1 MMNKYEEALDEL
13 SYPLEDSICGGC
25 KCGESDCSCEK
36 RIAVETLQELVDRA
50 TPKKVIINQYT
61 PAYCQTCG
69 EELSESLGDG
79 YYEYYTHLDV
89 CPNKECRQVLDW
101 SDE

>member
-1 MMNKYEEALDEL
+1 MMNKYQKAFISIQDNKYQYGTDEQWDL
-13 SYPLEDSICGGC
+13 L
-25 KCGESDCSCEK
+25 K
-36 RIAVETLQELVDRA
+36 ELVDRA

>member
-1 MMNKYEEALDEL
+1 MCKRCTNHFA
-13 SYPLEDSICGGC
+13 CQGTGC
-25 KCGESDCSCEK
+25 QPKKD
-36 RIAVETLQELVDRA
+36 LQELVDRA
-50 TPKKVIINQYT
+50 TPKKVIIEQYT
-61 PAYCQTCG
+61 PVYCPSCG

-101 SDE
+101 SYE